1 MRNAVVAALL
11 VVAVAAAAALAGP
24 EATHTGVVKSARLEV
39 RYRPGSRSG
48 AYAERVAAAAER
60 DLDRIAVALDTKPKG
75 PFVLYLYD
83 DLDDLVAST
92 GVTGMGGFSAG
103 NASHL
108 PYDND
113 QTRLHEMVHIV
124 AYEWPKS
131 GDEPRNLFF
140 AEGLANA
147 VLEYVHGVHV
157 HAVAAWYARRDRLP
171 ALSEMCACPDFY
183 AWQREHPAFNAY
195 DVAASWMRFLIDKQ
209 GIAKVKRY
217 YTGTPA
223 GKAFGVEGP
232 ALEKAWREMLAKF
245 PLRPEVETLLS
256 ERAGEGAGFA
266 GLPPDIAGKPSDWA
280 SLMAADLKPVG
291 PATWERKGEAIVGSN
306 SGDAWGALE
315 FGTERYEDCVV
326 RARIKTPVPCPIQ
339 VRLGPDNQVMVVN
352 GVFLYR
358 GEQAVRSSMQA
369 KMDASRRETD
379 LVVARR
385 GITIDVWVDGA
396 KVLSAPA
403 AAGPNPVGVGLHR
416 GSATFEDVRV
426 RRLP

>member
-1 MRNAVVAALL
+1 MRNVVVAVLL
-11 VVAVAAAAALAGP
+11 VVAGMAAALAGP

-39 RYRPGSRSG
+39 RYRPGARSG

-60 DLDRIAVALDTKPKG
+60 DLDRIAAALETKPKG
-75 PFVLYLYD
+75 PFLLYLYD
-83 DLDDLVAST
+83 DLQDIVAST
-92 GVTGMGGFSAG
+92 GVTGTGGFSAG
-103 NASHL
+103 NASHV

-131 GDEPRNLFF
+131 GEEPRNLFF
-140 AEGLANA
+140 AEGIANA
-147 VLEYVHGVHV
+147 VLGYVHGVSV
-157 HAVAAWYARRDRLP
+157 HAVAAWYAKRDRLP
-171 ALSEMCACPDFY
+171 PLAEMAGAQDFY
-183 AWQREHPAFNAY
+183 AWQRAHPAFNAY
-195 DVAASWMRFLIDKQ
+195 DVAASWMRFLIDKH

-223 GKAFGVEGP
+223 GKAFGAELL
-232 ALEKAWREMLAKF
+232 ALEKGWREMLAKF
-245 PLRPEVETLLS
+245 PMRPEVETLLS
-256 ERAGEGAGFA
+256 ERAGEGPGFA
-266 GLPPDIAGKPSDWA
+266 GLPADIAGTPSDWT

-306 SGDAWGALE
+306 GTEQWGAIE
-315 FGTERYEDCVV
+315 FGTDRYGDCAV

-339 VRLGPDNQVMVVN
+339 VRLGPGNQVMIVN

-358 GEQAVRSSMQA
+358 GEQPVRSSA
-369 KMDASRRETD
+369 KAQMNAARHETD

-396 KVLSAPA
+396 MVLSAPA
-403 AAGPNPVGVGLHR
+403 AAGPDPVGVGLNF
-416 GSATFEDVRV
+416 GTATFEDVRV